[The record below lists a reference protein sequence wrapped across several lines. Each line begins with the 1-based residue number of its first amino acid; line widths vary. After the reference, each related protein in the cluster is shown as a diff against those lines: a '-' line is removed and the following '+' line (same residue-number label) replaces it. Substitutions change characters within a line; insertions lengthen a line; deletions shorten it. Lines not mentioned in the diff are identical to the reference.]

1 MIRRSTQCEVSVL
14 RPWEYEAAVNAS
26 FCNDLAKFTRHYIRQ
41 HLLHGPEPPKVYN
54 ETQVNDDIELE

>member
-1 MIRRSTQCEVSVL
+1 M

-54 ETQVNDDIELE
+54 ETQVNDDIKLE